1 MIAIRWG
8 IDTIVL
14 LILSG
19 LTKAS
24 LLFIVSAG
32 LSLVFGVLRII
43 NLAHGSFY
51 MIGAFIA
58 ASIVMRNPEGP
69 YFWIAL
75 AIAPFS
81 VALVG
86 WIIELSVL
94 RRIYRSEHIVQLLAT
109 YALILILSDVVR
121 MIWGA
126 EYISISF
133 PQPLTKPVEIMGSY
147 FPSYYLFVII
157 WAPLIAVSLSYL
169 VYKTS
174 LGCLVRAAVSDP
186 EMLEALGINIQQ
198 IFSIVFTI
206 GAFLAALGGIIVSPM
221 GSIGLGM
228 DLEILIEAFVVA
240 VIGGLGSFAG
250 ALLGSVIIGM
260 MHSFGITIA
269 PRMAMAF
276 IFLAMVIVLI
286 IRPWGIFGERER

>member
-1 MIAIRWG
+1 MTSITWG
-8 IDTIVL
+8 VDTIIL

-24 LLFIVSAG
+24 LLFIVAAG

-58 ASIVMRNPEGP
+58 ASIVTRNPEGP
-69 YFWIAL
+69 SFWFAI
-75 AIAPFS
+75 AIAPFI
-81 VALVG
+81 VAIFG
-86 WIIELSVL
+86 WIIELAVL

-109 YALILILSDVVR
+109 YALILILGDVVR

-133 PQPLTKPVEIMGSY
+133 PQPLTKPVSIMDSY
-147 FPSYYLFVII
+147 FPSYNLFVIA
-157 WAPLIAVSLSYL
+157 WAPLIALFL
-169 VYKTS
+169 WWFVYKTGI
-174 LGCLVRAAVSDP
+174 GCLVRAAVSDA
-186 EMLEALGINIQQ
+186 EMLDALGINIQR

-250 ALLGSVIIGM
+250 ALLGSVIIGL

-276 IFLAMVIVLI
+276 IFLAMVTVLI
-286 IRPWGIFGERER
+286 IRPWGIFGEKER

>member
-1 MIAIRWG
+1 MTSITWG
-8 IDTIVL
+8 VDTIIL

-24 LLFIVSAG
+24 LLFIVAAG

-58 ASIVMRNPEGP
+58 ASIVMKNPEGP
-69 YFWIAL
+69 SFWLAI
-75 AIAPFS
+75 AIAPFI
-81 VALVG
+81 VAILG
-86 WIIELSVL
+86 WIIELAVL

-109 YALILILSDVVR
+109 YALILILGDVVR

-133 PQPLTKPVEIMGSY
+133 PQPLTKPVNIMGSY
-147 FPSYYLFVII
+147 FPSYNLFVIA
-157 WAPLIAVSLSYL
+157 WAPVIALFL
-169 VYKTS
+169 WWFVYKTGI
-174 LGCLVRAAVSDP
+174 GCLVRAAVSDA
-186 EMLEALGINIQQ
+186 EMLDALGINIQR

-206 GAFLAALGGIIVSPM
+206 GAFLSALGGIIVSPM

-250 ALLGSVIIGM
+250 ALLGSVIIGL

-276 IFLAMVIVLI
+276 IFLAMVIVLV
-286 IRPWGIFGERER
+286 IRPWGIFGEKER